1 MLLVHLATTWSES
14 ALDPHRACRARSIG
28 RCKDYGLIEWSLSD
42 YGLLPLLA
50 ELADR
55 YSVSQ
60 FILSLNGKLF
70 LRRSGLSGKKKD
82 LRRLRGF
89 VSVFDRFLID

>member
-55 YSVSQ
+55 NSVSHI
-60 FILSLNGKLF
+60 ILSLNEKLF
-70 LRRSGLSGKKKD
+70 LRRSGLSGKKKGFETLEG
-82 LRRLRGF
+82 LRQCFR
-89 VSVFDRFLID
+89 